1 MKSLSDHVV
10 RKLSPNT
17 GVVRSALELV
27 TQDTPRGIV
36 TNANQNMR
44 QKLKSKWGRPQ
55 NEEEKEESLL
65 PHLIPSPGTEI
76 K

>member
-1 MKSLSDHVV
+1 M
-10 RKLSPNT
+10 
-17 GVVRSALELV
+17 RSALELV